1 MCLLDQGGGVEGP
14 GEVFGDVDSQELE
27 AADTFY
33 LRPGGR
39 VGG

>member
-1 MCLLDQGGGVEGP
+1 MCLLDHGGGGKGP
-14 GEVFGDVDSQELE
+14 GEVFEDVDSQELE
-27 AADTFY
+27 VGDTFY